1 MKPLISIIVPS
12 YNKVKFIK
20 ETIDSVVN
28 QTYINWELI
37 IVDDGSDDG
46 TLEVI
51 DGAKKNDARIKLLV
65 NDLNRGANFS
75 RNRGIKEA
83 IGNYVIFL
91 DADDLLKSSCLE
103 NRLAFIEKG
112 NFDFCV
118 FSMGVFTKVIG
129 DSPYKWIPNSTEPLS
144 DFLKHELPWSIL
156 QPIWRKDFLK
166 KINGFD
172 ESFQRLQD
180 VEMHTRALMEPDV
193 NYAVETNIEDCY
205 YRIDE
210 ERKNFNTYNFL
221 ERRILSSNLY
231 CTKFYKM
238 LKDPFLKKK
247 LYVTIYKTYLQLLY
261 QYKLKTI
268 TKKQFL
274 ELKQKL
280 FSIQSPS
287 LLFFH
292 KSVFSVGYFF
302 SLLPFRIP
310 GINWFICK
318 VIIF

>member
-1 MKPLISIIVPS
+1 MKPLISIIIPS

-20 ETIDSVVN
+20 ETIDSVIN

-51 DGAKKNDARIKLLV
+51 DVAKRNDARIKLLM

-75 RNRGIKEA
+75 RNQGIKEA
-83 IGNYVIFL
+83 MGTYIIFL
-91 DADDLLKSSCLE
+91 DADDLLKYNCLE
-103 NRLAFIEKG
+103 NRLALIAKG

-129 DSPYKWIPNSTEPLS
+129 DSSYKWIPNSTEPLS

-156 QPIWRKDFLK
+156 QPIWRKDFLI

-172 ESFQRLQD
+172 EAFQRLQD

-193 NYAVETNIEDCY
+193 NYAVETNIVDCY

-247 LYVTIYKTYLQLLY
+247 LYVTIYKTYVQLLY
-261 QYKLKTI
+261 QYKLKAI

-274 ELKQKL
+274 ELKHIL
-280 FSIQSPS
+280 FSIHVPS
-287 LLFFH
+287 LLLFH

-302 SLLPFRIP
+302 FLLPFRIP
-310 GINWFICK
+310 GVNWLICK